1 MDFSVFL
8 NFDKAIFLWVEKIFD
23 YSISSVITPILVFLT
38 NLGDNGILW
47 IALGIILLFFKKTR
61 KAGITVLG
69 ALAVMMVCNN
79 FVLKNLFAR
88 TRPFNLEEWRDWFV
102 YPELVKRPSSY
113 SFPSGHSSSA
123 FAAATGLCVSKKARF
138 IVPGFILAALIAF
151 SRVYVHVHY
160 PTDVIFGALFGIL
173 YGLIAIFL
181 CKWILNMLNTKLQ
194 NREKQSAMTRFF
206 TEAE

>member
-8 NFDKAIFLWVEKIFD
+8 NFDKAIFLWVEKVFD

-38 NLGDNGILW
+38 NLGDSGILW

-88 TRPFNLEEWRDWFV
+88 TRPFNLEVWKDWFV

-113 SFPSGHSSSA
+113 SFPSGHSSSG
-123 FAAATGLCVSKKARF
+123 FAAATGLCASKKKHLIIPAF
-138 IVPGFILAALIAF
+138 VLAAVIAF
-151 SRVYVHVHY
+151 SRIYVHVHY

-181 CKWILNMLNTKLQ
+181 CKWILNKLNDKLQ
-194 NREKQSAMTRFF
+194 ARQNQNTLTKFF
-206 TEAE
+206 TEAD

>member
-8 NFDKAIFLWVEKIFD
+8 NFDKSIFLWVEKIFD

-38 NLGDNGILW
+38 NLGDSGILW

-88 TRPFNLEEWRDWFV
+88 TRPFNLEEWKDWFV
-102 YPELVKRPSSY
+102 YPELVSRPKSY
-113 SFPSGHSSSA
+113 SFPSGHSSSG
-123 FAAATGLCVSKKARF
+123 FAAATGLCASKKARF
-138 IVPGFILAALIAF
+138 IVPGFLLAALIAF
-151 SRVYVHVHY
+151 SRIYVHVHY

-181 CKWILNMLNTKLQ
+181 CKWILNMLNNKLQ
-194 NREKQSAMTRFF
+194 NRANPNVLTRFF